1 MDFLVDV
8 VLGLMGIDWKK
19 CFCEYLWTT
28 DDDLF
33 NNSDESEPTA
43 IHILFCTD
51 EVYASL
57 YFEMQS
63 HNIETGKS
71 CLSNKIK

>member
-57 YFEMQS
+57 YFEM
-63 HNIETGKS
+63 
-71 CLSNKIK
+71 